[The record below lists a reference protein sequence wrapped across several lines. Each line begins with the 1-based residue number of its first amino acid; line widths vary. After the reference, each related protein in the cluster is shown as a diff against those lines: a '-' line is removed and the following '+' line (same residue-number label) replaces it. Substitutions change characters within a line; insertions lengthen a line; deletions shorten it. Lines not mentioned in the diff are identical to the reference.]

1 MNGNSKFLA
10 MWDCNGIECIFDITD
25 IEGDAMIAGL
35 KNETFKFPFNISMMM
50 MRARYNSQRS
60 YEIYTFEVEGEIS
73 KDEMIGMFE
82 DSPQYFAELIR
93 EKGNKI
99 YSDYSGKKKIIS

>member
-1 MNGNSKFLA
+1 MKFIPLRLKVKFL
-10 MWDCNGIECIFDITD
+10 
-25 IEGDAMIAGL
+25 
-35 KNETFKFPFNISMMM
+35 
-50 MRARYNSQRS
+50 
-60 YEIYTFEVEGEIS
+60 EIYTFEVEGEIS

-99 YSDYSGKKKIIS
+99 YSDYSGKKKVIS

>member
-10 MWDCNGIECIFDITD
+10 MWDCNGLECLFDITD
-25 IEGDAMIAGL
+25 LEGDAMMAGL
-35 KNETFKFPFNISMMM
+35 KNETFRMPFNLTMLM
-50 MRARYNSQRS
+50 MRARFNTQRS
-60 YEIYTFEVEGEIS
+60 YEIYIFEVEGTVS

-82 DSPQYFAELIR
+82 DNPQYFAELIR

-99 YSDYSGKKKIIS
+99 YSDYTSKKRVIS